1 MNGLFI
7 FNYLHYVKNA
17 YLGNYFFAGLCS
29 PRSLHIILSEFM
41 ENYCMIVLVSNAF
54 VI

>member
-17 YLGNYFFAGLCS
+17 YLDNYFFAGL
-29 PRSLHIILSEFM
+29 
-41 ENYCMIVLVSNAF
+41 F
-54 VI
+54 VHLEACT